1 MARSKNEKTGT
12 TTTKKGGI
20 GGRLGNLNTWERIG
34 GILAILLFFFSIYL
48 LISFISFFISG
59 GVDISNLDIS
69 TKALLS
75 NPDLKIQNAGGRW
88 GAVMANL
95 FINKGFGIASMG
107 FIYLF
112 VIISLRLGKIGKF
125 SMRRNFAYG
134 LFLIIWTSVAF
145 GYFFS
150 SLYEKSFLL
159 PGGAYGY
166 FISQLLNS
174 TIGKMGTFFLILA
187 SILICIIVAFE
198 EAWPLLKK
206 WVTYKRM
213 KSLKAATQ
221 KEEITEEDT
230 FSIPQAP
237 LIPTITTR

>member
-1 MARSKNEKTGT
+1 MARSKNEKTST
-12 TTTKKGGI
+12 ASTKKGGI
-20 GGRLGNLNTWERIG
+20 GSRLGNLNNWERIG

-48 LISFISFFISG
+48 LISFMSFFISG
-59 GVDISNLDIS
+59 GVDISHLNVTS
-69 TKALLS
+69 KELLS

-88 GAVMANL
+88 GAVLANF
-95 FINKGFGIASMG
+95 FINKGFGIAAIG

-150 SLYEKSFLL
+150 SLYEKSFLF
-159 PGGAYGY
+159 PGGTYGY
-166 FISQLLNS
+166 FISHLLNS

-187 SILICIIVAFE
+187 SILICIIIAFE
-198 EAWPLLKK
+198 EAWPLIKK
-206 WVTYKRM
+206 WVTYKRL
-213 KSLKAATQ
+213 KSLKEPSKESSKVTSTNE
-221 KEEITEEDT
+221 EEIPE
-230 FSIPQAP
+230 
-237 LIPTITTR
+237 